1 MRVGDMVSPEAYA
14 VSPDDTLR
22 EAARLMADFDAGAL
36 PVGEND
42 QLIGTITDRDI
53 TLRVVVEGG
62 DPEKVTVGQAMSSD
76 ALYCFENESVE
87 DVSEKMRHWW
97 VRRLPVVSPD
107 KRLIGIVSLG
117 DLTPLEVQKP
127 RAKMR
132 TRKSRKQ
139 SAPVPRRARRAA
151 ITA

>member
-1 MRVGDMVSPEAYA
+1 MVSPEVYA

-22 EAARLMADFDAGAL
+22 EAARLMADLDAGAL

-53 TLRVVVEGG
+53 TLQVVAEGG

-76 ALYCFENESVE
+76 VLYCFENESAE

-107 KRLIGIVSLG
+107 KRLIGIVSLA
-117 DLTPLEVQKP
+117 DLTSLEVRQS
-127 RAKMR
+127 RAKLR
-132 TRKSRKQ
+132 SRKSREQ
-139 SAPVPRRARRAA
+139 PIRRRARGAA
-151 ITA
+151 TAS

>member
-22 EAARLMADFDAGAL
+22 EAARLMADLDAGAL

-53 TLRVVVEGG
+53 ALQVVAEGR
-62 DPEKVTVGQAMSSD
+62 DPETVTVGQAMSSD
-76 ALYCFENESVE
+76 VLYCFENESVE

-117 DLTPLEVQKP
+117 DLTALEVQQP
-127 RAKMR
+127 RARMR
-132 TRKSRKQ
+132 MRKSPKQ
-139 SAPVPRRARRAA
+139 SAPVSRRARGTV
-151 ITA
+151 TAS

>member
-22 EAARLMADFDAGAL
+22 EAARLMADLDAGAL

-53 TLRVVVEGG
+53 TLQVVAEGR
-62 DPEKVTVGQAMSSD
+62 DPETVTVGQAMSSD
-76 ALYCFENESVE
+76 VLYCFESESVE

-117 DLTPLEVQKP
+117 DLTALEVQHP

-132 TRKSRKQ
+132 TRKPRKQ
-139 SAPVPRRARRAA
+139 SAQVRRRTRGAA
-151 ITA
+151 TAS